1 MDRRGLVRVLAL
13 FLVWTMSLAGC
24 SNIQVRIE
32 RPVVT
37 EETLAEPTHSKV
49 HTSESSDKHSSSDTA
64 NVNQY
69 RRQHPESDQGESGDE
84 HLASGTADGYER
96 FLPGGTSAN
105 RHAHRQPAATAS
117 PEIHLRPGHIPVLR
131 DRWDGLRHCLEWGA
145 VQVQ

>member
-13 FLVWTMSLAGC
+13 FLVCGGMFQHPGQNRAASSHGGDARRAH
-24 SNIQVRIE
+24 Q
-32 RPVVT
+32 
-37 EETLAEPTHSKV
+37 HSKV

-69 RRQHPESDQGESGDE
+69 RRQHPESDEGESGDE